1 MFKQRTIKTSIR
13 ATGVGLHTG
22 KKVLMTLRPAGVNTG
37 IIFRRVD
44 TESPINIPASAELV
58 GETNLGTTLIKDGIK
73 VATIEHLM
81 SALAGLG
88 IDNIVIEL
96 SAAEVPIMDGSAGP
110 FVFLIQSAGIEEQ
123 NASKKFIKIKDIYW
137 S

>member
-44 TESPINIPASAELV
+44 TEFCMDIPASAELV

-88 IDNIVIEL
+88 IDNIIIDKT
-96 SAAEVPIMDGSAGP
+96 S
-110 FVFLIQSAGIEEQ
+110 
-123 NASKKFIKIKDIYW
+123 N
-137 S
+137 